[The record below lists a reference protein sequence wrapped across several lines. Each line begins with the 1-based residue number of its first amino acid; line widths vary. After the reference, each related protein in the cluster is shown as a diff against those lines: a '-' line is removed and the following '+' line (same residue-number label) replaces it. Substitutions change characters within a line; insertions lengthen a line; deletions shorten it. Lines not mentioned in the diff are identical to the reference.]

1 MNSKEVPI
9 DREEFGRAAET
20 APRILKMSLPAT
32 MRLPDVRF
40 PKEESRTDVPSEQ
53 SQTHGAA
60 SDETLLSLVCQGDQ
74 GALASLFQRYAR
86 VVRGVALRVL
96 KDPAEA
102 EDLLQDIFVLIH
114 RLCRTFDSS
123 KGSAQFWILQMAYRR
138 AISRRRYLSSR
149 HFYTRVELDD
159 KAIHDVP
166 RSGEPDPANSR
177 MLAGLDLQKVFA
189 TLSEDQQQTLRLHFI
204 EGYTL
209 DEIAK
214 MLGQTKGNVRHHSFR
229 GLERLRK
236 LIFAGKL
243 PGTRAV

>member
-1 MNSKEVPI
+1 MDSSFALRLRDLGISEEREGTHSPDGPGTPI
-9 DREEFGRAAET
+9 
-20 APRILKMSLPAT
+20 
-32 MRLPDVRF
+32 
-40 PKEESRTDVPSEQ
+40 
-53 SQTHGAA
+53 
-60 SDETLLSLVCQGDQ
+60 SDEILLAQVCLGSRE
-74 GALASLFQRYAR
+74 ALAVLFRRYAR
-86 VVRGVALRVL
+86 LVRSAALRVL
-96 KDPAEA
+96 RDPSEA
-102 EDLLQDIFVLIH
+102 DDLVQDVFLLIH

-138 AISRRRYLSSR
+138 AISRRRYLNSR

-159 KAIHDVP
+159 RAIHDVEP
-166 RSGEPDPANSR
+166 RSGEADLASNR
-177 MLAGLDLQKVFA
+177 MLAELDLQKVFA

-236 LIFAGKL
+236 QIFGGKL

>member
-1 MNSKEVPI
+1 MGSSTTIRLPRLAIPKEQGESPVSPAI
-9 DREEFGRAAET
+9 PRAA
-20 APRILKMSLPAT
+20 APE
-32 MRLPDVRF
+32 V
-40 PKEESRTDVPSEQ
+40 
-53 SQTHGAA
+53 
-60 SDETLLSLVCQGDQ
+60 SDESLIEEVCAGS
-74 GALASLFQRYAR
+74 GEALAVLFRRYAI
-86 VVRGVALRVL
+86 VVRGVALRIL
-96 KDPAEA
+96 KNSAEA
-102 EDLLQDIFVLIH
+102 DDLLQDIFVLIH

-138 AISRRRYLSSR
+138 AISRRRYLNSR
-149 HFYTRVELDD
+149 HFYTRVELDER
-159 KAIHDVP
+159 AIHAVDP
-166 RSGEPDPANSR
+166 RPGECDTANSR